1 MKTTYIVYMNL
12 LFFNDIPCN
21 PSYGGIER
29 VTDLIVKEL
38 LRRGG
43 YEITYLCEKVKD
55 QSIMEYDYP
64 VKVVSLP
71 YEGGFYNADNIVFY
85 TQFIQDS
92 HINLVVNQR
101 GWPSAMNPVIDAN
114 LVKTISVIHTV
125 PDAYKILRTNGLLR
139 HNKSLDGYWRYA
151 VKIMLYPF
159 YRLYKEFVFNNH
171 VANHYQDLF
180 QKSSAVVVLSNRY
193 ISTLRKYVGYVSCPI
208 YSIPNPSSYRTENIA
223 EKEKVVLYV
232 GRLTDGEKKPMRMI
246 KIWEKLYR
254 KYQDWRL
261 IIVGDG
267 EEREKME
274 RYTSRRGIER
284 VFFEGQQTNVEKYYK
299 KASFICLTSQFEGWG
314 MSLTEGMSFGCVPFT
329 FNNYGAAFD
338 IVDDNV
344 NGCLIP
350 AYDLN
355 SYALRLS
362 ELMDNPTKRKEFSNE
377 AMKKSQLFSISSVV
391 DRWESL
397 FREVYKK

>member
-1 MKTTYIVYMNL
+1 MNI
-12 LFFNDIPCN
+12 LFVSDQPFNPA
-21 PSYGGIER
+21 YGGIER
-29 VTDLIVKEL
+29 VTDLIVREL

-43 YEITYLCEKVKD
+43 YEITYLCKKVKD

-64 VKVVSLP
+64 VKVVALP
-71 YEGGFYNADNIVFY
+71 YEGGFQNADNIVFY
-85 TQFIQDS
+85 TQFIRDS

-101 GWPSAMNPVIDAN
+101 GSYDFMDNVLHVEGA
-114 LVKTISVIHTV
+114 KTISVVHTV
-125 PDAYKILRTNGLLR
+125 VDGSLKYLMASIILSDGTFIRQCKAFIKKLIYPLYYYIKYQHFSQQLR
-139 HNKSLDGYWRYA
+139 
-151 VKIMLYPF
+151 
-159 YRLYKEFVFNNH
+159 E
-171 VANHYQDLF
+171 HYQALV
-180 QKSSAVVVLSNRY
+180 QRSSVVVLLSEADSKHLKRNY
-193 ISTLRKYVGYVSCPI
+193 ECQGCPI
-208 YSIPNPSSYRTENIA
+208 IAIPNPCWHGVCQEGKDWENVI
-223 EKEKVVLYV
+223 LYV
-232 GRLTDGEKKPMRMI
+232 GRLVDIEKKPMRMI

-261 IIVGDG
+261 VIVGDG

-314 MSLTEGMSFGCVPFT
+314 MSLTEGMSYGCVPFT
-329 FNNYGAAFD
+329 FDNYGAAFD

-362 ELMDNPTKRKEFSNE
+362 ELMDNPTKRKELAYE

-391 DRWESL
+391 DRGESL

>member
-1 MKTTYIVYMNL
+1 MNI
-12 LFFNDIPCN
+12 LFVSDQPFNPV
-21 PSYGGIER
+21 YGGIER
-29 VTDLIVKEL
+29 VTDLIVREL

-64 VKVVSLP
+64 VKVVTLP
-71 YEGGFYNADNIVFY
+71 YEGGFHNLANITFY
-85 TQFIQDS
+85 TQFIKDS
-92 HINLVVNQR
+92 QIDIVINQR
-101 GWPSAMNPVIDAN
+101 GSYDFMDNVLHLEGA
-114 LVKTISVIHTV
+114 KTISVVHTV
-125 PDAYKILRTNGLLR
+125 VDGSLKYLMASIILSGGTFLR
-139 HNKSLDGYWRYA
+139 QCKSFIKKLIYP
-151 VKIMLYPF
+151 LYYYIKYQHF
-159 YRLYKEFVFNNH
+159 SQQLRE
-171 VANHYQDLF
+171 HYQALV
-180 QKSSAVVVLSNRY
+180 QRSSALVLLSEADSKHLKRNY
-193 ISTLRKYVGYVSCPI
+193 ECQGCPI
-208 YSIPNPSSYRTENIA
+208 IAIPNPCWYGIYQEGKDRENVI
-223 EKEKVVLYV
+223 LYV
-232 GRLTDGEKKPMRMI
+232 GRLVDIEKKPIRMI

-314 MSLTEGMSFGCVPFT
+314 MALTEGMSFGCVPFT
-329 FNNYGAAFD
+329 FDNYGAAFD

-350 AYDLN
+350 AYDLK

-377 AMKKSQLFSISSVV
+377 AMKKSKMFSVSSVV
-391 DRWESL
+391 DKWENL
-397 FREVYKK
+397 FKEVSKQ

>member
-1 MKTTYIVYMNL
+1 MNI
-12 LFFNDIPCN
+12 LFVSDQPFNPA
-21 PSYGGIER
+21 YGGIER
-29 VTDLIVKEL
+29 VTDLIVREL

-64 VKVVSLP
+64 VKVVALP
-71 YEGGFYNADNIVFY
+71 YEGGFHNLANTTFY
-85 TQFIQDS
+85 TKFIKES
-92 HINLVVNQR
+92 HIDIVVNQR
-101 GWPSAMNPVIDAN
+101 GSYDFMDNVLHVEGA
-114 LVKTISVIHTV
+114 KTISVVHTV
-125 PDAYKILRTNGLLR
+125 VDGSLKYLMASIILSDGTFIRQCKAFIKKLIYPLYYYIKYQHFSQQLR
-139 HNKSLDGYWRYA
+139 
-151 VKIMLYPF
+151 
-159 YRLYKEFVFNNH
+159 E
-171 VANHYQDLF
+171 HYQALV
-180 QKSSAVVVLSNRY
+180 QRSSVVVLLSEADSKHLKRNY
-193 ISTLRKYVGYVSCPI
+193 ECQGCPI
-208 YSIPNPSSYRTENIA
+208 IAIPNPCWHGVCQEGKDWENVI
-223 EKEKVVLYV
+223 LYV
-232 GRLTDGEKKPMRMI
+232 GRLVDIEKKPMRMI

-274 RYTSRRGIER
+274 RYTSCRGIER

-329 FNNYGAAFD
+329 FDNYGAAFD

-362 ELMDNPTKRKEFSNE
+362 ELMDNPTKRKELAYE